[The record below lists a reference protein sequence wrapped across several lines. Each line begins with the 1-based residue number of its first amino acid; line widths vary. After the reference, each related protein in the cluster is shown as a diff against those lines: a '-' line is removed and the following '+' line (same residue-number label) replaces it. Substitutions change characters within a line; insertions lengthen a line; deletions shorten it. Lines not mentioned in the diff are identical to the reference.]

1 MSETL
6 VLIFIALPS
15 IIALRIFLMFKRQRK
30 LDRVYRHVNSI
41 LSENLSPIIPIDSD
55 RLRTDP

>member
-15 IIALRIFLMFKRQRK
+15 IIALRIFLMFKRQQK

-41 LSENLSPIIPIDSD
+41 LSENLSSITPIDSD